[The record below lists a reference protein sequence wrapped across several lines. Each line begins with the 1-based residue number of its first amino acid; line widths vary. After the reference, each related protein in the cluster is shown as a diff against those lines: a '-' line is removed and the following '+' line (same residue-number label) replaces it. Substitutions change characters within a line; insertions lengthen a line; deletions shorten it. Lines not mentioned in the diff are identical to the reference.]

1 MAETKKIDRRALQAQ
16 ADAKKEKRNLELAIQ
31 QQQER
36 VTQLQSDG
44 TDEKAI
50 YEAEAKLNDLENQL
64 RALNGEKPVEYT
76 PPVVSGN
83 VQNTGKD
90 VVKDAVAAYK
100 GSGTFD
106 NFLKTLR
113 DAGYN
118 DDSIE
123 TIINENKIDGPKATE
138 WAKNR
143 REKRTAEATGTPH
156 EVPAEVAA
164 DEKAA
169 DEKVDNIVNEPPAH
183 TPKGIDVKTDVTT
196 ETDETNTVD
205 ENTVAGVNQSNP
217 IDNQLDNQA
226 TEDRQNTTE
235 KTEEGSNQD
244 NTGTGSNQD
253 NTEAKNFW
261 KKWRAGALRA
271 YPMLQ
276 SIGDAISR
284 NARMTADRAA
294 LLTGGQRDTGA
305 YDPIQVQQAPKSQLA
320 FADAEAGNFDTL
332 KEAVM
337 SGEISI
343 ENAAQALNMTPESLQ
358 ERFNRSERSDE
369 ADVKSKEVGVEQSK
383 ENLTQSIL
391 QKKQR
396 VRDNILFIDEQ
407 IRQIDKDINALA
419 GPAFDSYN
427 KVLSDYV
434 NNYTGLQTI
443 GSTNTSS
450 KEDTNNLGGG
460 LKTGDLVNKFVSADV
475 RDTWTRASGS
485 SDTGTS
491 SKDVLALAALPKGEE
506 YAQMALD
513 EKNAANAKLTEQL
526 EQQKAQLVQMRD
538 QLKSAYTE
546 ATGETA
552 TRLSYSPKTEGTK

>member
-1 MAETKKIDRRALQAQ
+1 MAGKKIDRRALQAQ
-16 ADAKKEKRNLELAIQ
+16 KDAEQKELEIQAAEEEVRNA
-31 QQQER
+31 
-36 VTQLQSDG
+36 QLYGSEQDVY
-44 TDEKAI
+44 K
-50 YEAEAKLNDLENQL
+50 AEAKLAKLK
-64 RALNGEKPVEYT
+64 GEDYTVPVA
-76 PPVVSGN
+76 SGN

-90 VVKDAVAAYK
+90 VVKDAIAAYN
-100 GSGTFD
+100 SDGTFD
-106 NFLKTLR
+106 NFYKTLK

-123 TIINENKIDGPKATE
+123 TIIKENKLEGKKATD
-138 WAKNR
+138 WVKNR
-143 REKRTAEATGTPH
+143 GEKRTAEATGTPP
-156 EVPAEVAA
+156 EVKA
-164 DEKAA
+164 DEKEA
-169 DEKVDNIVNEPPAH
+169 DEKVEGIVNEPPAH

-196 ETDETNTVD
+196 ETDETNTAD
-205 ENTVAGVNQSNP
+205 ENTVAGVTQSNP

-226 TEDRQNTTE
+226 TEDKQNTDEQTTE
-235 KTEEGSNQD
+235 KTGGQTSNGDESDGDGSGQD
-244 NTGTGSNQD
+244 D
-253 NTEAKNFW
+253 TEAKNFW

-294 LLTGGQRDTGA
+294 LLTGGERDTKA

-332 KEAVM
+332 KEAIM
-337 SGEISI
+337 AGEIDI
-343 ENAAQALNMTPESLQ
+343 NNAAMALNMTPESLQ
-358 ERFNRSERSDE
+358 ERFNRSERSQE

-391 QKKQR
+391 QNKQQ
-396 VRDNILFIDEQ
+396 VRENILFIDEQ
-407 IRQIDKDINALA
+407 IRQIDKDINALE

-443 GSTNTSS
+443 GSTTTSS
-450 KEDTNNLGGG
+450 KDDTNNLGGEAG
-460 LKTGDLVNKFVSADV
+460 TGDFVKKFVSANV
-475 RDTWTRASGS
+475 RDTWTHSTGS

-506 YAQMALD
+506 YAQMAFE
-513 EKNAANAKLTEQL
+513 EKNAANAKLIEQL
-526 EQQKAQLVQMRD
+526 QQQKAQLVQMRD

-552 TRLSYSPKTEGTK
+552 TRLNYSPKKESAK

>member
-1 MAETKKIDRRALQAQ
+1 MAETKIDRRALQAQ
-16 ADAKKEKRNLELAIQ
+16 KDAKQKELEIQAAEEEVRNA
-31 QQQER
+31 
-36 VTQLQSDG
+36 QLYGSEQDVY
-44 TDEKAI
+44 K
-50 YEAEAKLNDLENQL
+50 AEAKLAKLK
-64 RALNGEKPVEYT
+64 GEDYTVPVA
-76 PPVVSGN
+76 SGN

-90 VVKDAVAAYK
+90 VVKDAIAAYNSE
-100 GSGTFD
+100 SGTFD
-106 NFLKTLR
+106 NFYKTLK

-123 TIINENKIDGPKATE
+123 TVIKENKLEGKKATD
-138 WAKNR
+138 WVKNR
-143 REKRTAEATGTPH
+143 GAKRTAEATGTPP
-156 EVPAEVAA
+156 EVKA
-164 DEKAA
+164 DEKEA
-169 DEKVDNIVNEPPAH
+169 DEKVDSIVNEPPAH
-183 TPKGIDVKTDVTT
+183 TPKGI
-196 ETDETNTVD
+196 ETKNKADETTA
-205 ENTVAGVNQSNP
+205 AGVAQSNP

-226 TEDRQNTTE
+226 TEDKQNTDEQT
-235 KTEEGSNQD
+235 TEETDEQTSNGDESDGDESEQD
-244 NTGTGSNQD
+244 NPD
-253 NTEAKNFW
+253 AKNFW

-337 SGEISI
+337 SGEIDI
-343 ENAAQALNMTPESLQ
+343 NNAAQALNMTPESLQ
-358 ERFNRSERSDE
+358 EMFNRSERSQE
-369 ADVKSKEVGVEQSK
+369 ADVTGKEVGVEQSK

-391 QKKQR
+391 QNKQQ
-396 VRDNILFIDEQ
+396 VRENILFIDEQ
-407 IRQIDKDINALA
+407 IRQIDKDINTLE
-419 GPAFDSYN
+419 GNDFDSYN

-443 GSTNTSS
+443 GSTTTSS
-450 KEDTNNLGGG
+450 KGDTNNLGGG
-460 LKTGDLVNKFVSADV
+460 VGTGDFAKKFVSADV
-475 RDTWTRASGS
+475 RDTWTHSTDS

-506 YAQMALD
+506 YAKMAL
-513 EKNAANAKLTEQL
+513 EERNAANAKLIEQL
-526 EQQKAQLVQMRD
+526 QQQKAQLVQIRD

-552 TRLSYSPKTEGTK
+552 TRLNYSPKTEGAK

>member
-1 MAETKKIDRRALQAQ
+1 MAGKKIDRRALQAQ
-16 ADAKKEKRNLELAIQ
+16 KDAKQKELEIQAAEEEVRNA
-31 QQQER
+31 
-36 VTQLQSDG
+36 QLYGSEQDVY
-44 TDEKAI
+44 K
-50 YEAEAKLNDLENQL
+50 AEAKLAKLK
-64 RALNGEKPVEYT
+64 GEDYTVPVA
-76 PPVVSGN
+76 SGN

-90 VVKDAVAAYK
+90 VVKDAIAAYNSE
-100 GSGTFD
+100 SGTFD
-106 NFLKTLR
+106 NFYKTLK

-123 TIINENKIDGPKATE
+123 TIIKENKLEGKKATD
-138 WAKNR
+138 WVKNR
-143 REKRTAEATGTPH
+143 GEKRTAEATGTPP
-156 EVPAEVAA
+156 EVKA
-164 DEKAA
+164 DEKEA
-169 DEKVDNIVNEPPAH
+169 DEKVEGIVNEPPAH
-183 TPKGIDVKTDVTT
+183 TPKGI
-196 ETDETNTVD
+196 ETKNKADETTA
-205 ENTVAGVNQSNP
+205 AGVDQSNP

-226 TEDRQNTTE
+226 TENKQNTDEQT
-235 KTEEGSNQD
+235 TEETGKQTPNGDGSEQD
-244 NTGTGSNQD
+244 NPD
-253 NTEAKNFW
+253 AKNFW

-337 SGEISI
+337 SGEIDI
-343 ENAAQALNMTPESLQ
+343 NNAAQALNMTPESLQ
-358 ERFNRSERSDE
+358 EMFNRSERSQE

-391 QKKQR
+391 QNKQQ
-396 VRDNILFIDEQ
+396 VRENILFIDEQ
-407 IRQIDKDINALA
+407 IRQIDKDINALE

-443 GSTNTSS
+443 GSTATSH
-450 KEDTNNLGGG
+450 KDDTNNLGGEAG
-460 LKTGDLVNKFVSADV
+460 TGDFVKKFVSANV
-475 RDTWTRASGS
+475 RDTWTHSTGS

-506 YAQMALD
+506 YAQMAL
-513 EKNAANAKLTEQL
+513 EERNAANAKLIEQL
-526 EQQKAQLVQMRD
+526 QQQKAQLVQMRD

-552 TRLSYSPKTEGTK
+552 TRLNYSPKTESAK

>member
-1 MAETKKIDRRALQAQ
+1 MAEGTKIDRRALQAK
-16 ADAKKEKRNLELAIQ
+16 ADASKAAKQKELEIQAAEEEVRNA
-31 QQQER
+31 
-36 VTQLQSDG
+36 QLYGSEQDVY
-44 TDEKAI
+44 A
-50 YEAEAKLNDLENQL
+50 AEAKLAKLK
-64 RALNGEKPVEYT
+64 GEDYT
-76 PPVVSGN
+76 APVVSGN
-83 VQNTGKD
+83 VQNTDKD
-90 VVKDAVAAYK
+90 VVKSAIADYNSE
-100 GSGTFD
+100 SGTFD
-106 NFLKTLR
+106 NFYKTLK

-123 TIINENKIDGPKATE
+123 TVIKENKLEGKKATD
-138 WAKNR
+138 WVKNR
-143 REKRTAEATGTPH
+143 GAKRTAEATQ
-156 EVPAEVAA
+156 AA
-164 DEKAA
+164 PTTAPTA
-169 DEKVDNIVNEPPAH
+169 SQEKVDNITNEPPAH
-183 TPKGIDVKTDVTT
+183 TPKEI
-196 ETDETNTVD
+196 ETDNTANVD
-205 ENTVAGVNQSNP
+205 ASTAAGVAQSNP

-226 TEDRQNTTE
+226 TEDKQTE
-235 KTEEGSNQD
+235 QPQEQTQS
-244 NTGTGSNQD
+244 D

-337 SGEISI
+337 SGDIDI
-343 ENAAQALNMTPESLQ
+343 DNAAQALNMTPESLQ
-358 ERFNRSERSDE
+358 EMFNRGERSQE
-369 ADVKSKEVGVEQSK
+369 ADVAGKEVGVEQSK

-391 QKKQR
+391 QNKQQ
-396 VRDNILFIDEQ
+396 VRENILFIDEQ
-407 IRQIDKDINALA
+407 IRQIDKDINALK
-419 GPAFDSYN
+419 GNDFDSYN

-443 GSTNTSS
+443 GSSATAS
-450 KEDTNNLGGG
+450 KDDTNNLGGG
-460 LKTGDLVNKFVSADV
+460 VGTGSLVNKVVSADI
-475 RDTWTRASGS
+475 RDTWTHSTGS

-491 SKDVLALAALPKGEE
+491 SKDVLAIAALPQAEK

-513 EKNAANAKLTEQL
+513 ERNAANAKLIEQL

-552 TRLSYSPKTEGTK
+552 TRLNYSPKEGGK

>member
-1 MAETKKIDRRALQAQ
+1 MAEGTKIDRRALQAK
-16 ADAKKEKRNLELAIQ
+16 ADASKAAKQKELEIQAAEEEVRNA
-31 QQQER
+31 
-36 VTQLQSDG
+36 QLYGSEQDVY
-44 TDEKAI
+44 A
-50 YEAEAKLNDLENQL
+50 AEAKLAKLK
-64 RALNGEKPVEYT
+64 GEDYT
-76 PPVVSGN
+76 APVVSGN
-83 VQNTGKD
+83 VQNTDKD
-90 VVKDAVAAYK
+90 VVKSAIADYNSE
-100 GSGTFD
+100 SGTFD
-106 NFLKTLR
+106 NFYKTLK

-123 TIINENKIDGPKATE
+123 TVIKENKLEGKKATD
-138 WAKNR
+138 WVKNR
-143 REKRTAEATGTPH
+143 GAKRTAEATQ
-156 EVPAEVAA
+156 AA
-164 DEKAA
+164 PTTAPTA
-169 DEKVDNIVNEPPAH
+169 SQEKVDNITNEPPAH
-183 TPKGIDVKTDVTT
+183 TPKEI
-196 ETDETNTVD
+196 ETDNTANVD
-205 ENTVAGVNQSNP
+205 ASTAAGVAQSNP

-226 TEDRQNTTE
+226 TEDRQNTDAQA
-235 KTEEGSNQD
+235 TEETDKQTDEQTAGGDESEQD
-244 NTGTGSNQD
+244 NPN
-253 NTEAKNFW
+253 AKNFW

-337 SGEISI
+337 SGDIDI
-343 ENAAQALNMTPESLQ
+343 DNAAQALNMTPESLQ
-358 ERFNRSERSDE
+358 EMFNRGERSQE
-369 ADVKSKEVGVEQSK
+369 ADVAGKEVGVEQSK

-391 QKKQR
+391 QNKQQ
-396 VRDNILFIDEQ
+396 VRENILFIDEQ
-407 IRQIDKDINALA
+407 IRQIDKDINALK
-419 GPAFDSYN
+419 GNDFDSYN

-443 GSTNTSS
+443 GSSATAS
-450 KEDTNNLGGG
+450 KDDTNNLGGG
-460 LKTGDLVNKFVSADV
+460 VGTGSLVNKVVSADI
-475 RDTWTRASGS
+475 RDTWTHSTGS

-491 SKDVLALAALPKGEE
+491 SKDVLAIAALPQAEK

-513 EKNAANAKLTEQL
+513 ERNAANAKLIEQL

-552 TRLSYSPKTEGTK
+552 TRLNYSPKEGGK

>member
-1 MAETKKIDRRALQAQ
+1 MAGTKIDRRALQAQ
-16 ADAKKEKRNLELAIQ
+16 RDAKQKELEIQAAEEEVRNA
-31 QQQER
+31 
-36 VTQLQSDG
+36 QLYGSEQDVY
-44 TDEKAI
+44 K
-50 YEAEAKLNDLENQL
+50 AEAKLAKLK
-64 RALNGEKPVEYT
+64 GEEYT

-90 VVKDAVAAYK
+90 VVKDAVAAYNSE
-100 GSGTFD
+100 SGTFD
-106 NFLKTLR
+106 NLLKTLR

-123 TIINENKIDGPKATE
+123 TIIKENKLEGNKATD
-138 WAKNR
+138 WVKNR
-143 REKRTAEATGTPH
+143 EAKRTAEATGTPH

-183 TPKGIDVKTDVTT
+183 TPKGIDVKKDVTT
-196 ETDETNTVD
+196 ENDETNTVD
-205 ENTVAGVNQSNP
+205 ENMVAGVTQSNP
-217 IDNQLDNQA
+217 IDNQT
-226 TEDRQNTTE
+226 TEDKQNTTE
-235 KTEEGSNQD
+235 ETDEQTEE
-244 NTGTGSNQD
+244 TGGQ
-253 NTEAKNFW
+253 TEEDSPDTKNFW

-305 YDPIQVQQAPKSQLA
+305 YDPIQVQQAPKAQLA

-337 SGEISI
+337 SGEIDI
-343 ENAAQALNMTPESLQ
+343 NNAAQALNMTPESLQ

-391 QKKQR
+391 QNKQR
-396 VRDNILFIDEQ
+396 VRENILFIDEQ
-407 IRQIDKDINALA
+407 IRQIDKDINALE
-419 GPAFDSYN
+419 GPDFDSYN

-434 NNYTGLQTI
+434 NNYTGLQTV
-443 GSTNTSS
+443 GSTGTES
-450 KEDTNNLGGG
+450 KEDTNNLGGEVG
-460 LKTGDLVNKFVSADV
+460 TGDFVKKFVSADV
-475 RDTWTRASGS
+475 RDTWTHHSGS

-506 YAQMALD
+506 YAQMAFD
-513 EKNAANAKLTEQL
+513 ERNAANAKLVEQL

-552 TRLSYSPKTEGTK
+552 TRLNYSPKTGGTK

>member
-1 MAETKKIDRRALQAQ
+1 MAGKKIDRRALQAQ
-16 ADAKKEKRNLELAIQ
+16 KDAKQKELEIQAAEEEVRNA
-31 QQQER
+31 
-36 VTQLQSDG
+36 QLYGSEQDVY
-44 TDEKAI
+44 K
-50 YEAEAKLNDLENQL
+50 AEAKLAKLK
-64 RALNGEKPVEYT
+64 GEDYTVPVA
-76 PPVVSGN
+76 SGN

-90 VVKDAVAAYK
+90 VVKDAVDAYN
-100 GSGTFD
+100 SDGTFD
-106 NFLKTLR
+106 NFYKTLK

-123 TIINENKIDGPKATE
+123 TIIKENKLEGKKATD
-138 WAKNR
+138 WVKNR
-143 REKRTAEATGTPH
+143 GEKRTAEATGTPP
-156 EVPAEVAA
+156 EVKA
-164 DEKAA
+164 DEKEA
-169 DEKVDNIVNEPPAH
+169 DEKVEGIVNEPPAH
-183 TPKGIDVKTDVTT
+183 TPKGI
-196 ETDETNTVD
+196 ETKNKADETTA
-205 ENTVAGVNQSNP
+205 AGVDQSNP

-226 TEDRQNTTE
+226 TENKQNTDEQT
-235 KTEEGSNQD
+235 TEETGGQ
-244 NTGTGSNQD
+244 NTGGQTSNGDGSEQD
-253 NTEAKNFW
+253 DPNAKNFW

-276 SIGDAISR
+276 AIGDAISR

-337 SGEISI
+337 SGEIDI
-343 ENAAQALNMTPESLQ
+343 NNAAQALNMTPESLQ
-358 ERFNRSERSDE
+358 EMFNRSERSQE

-391 QKKQR
+391 QNKQQ
-396 VRDNILFIDEQ
+396 VRENILFIDEQ
-407 IRQIDKDINALA
+407 IRQIDKDINALE

-443 GSTNTSS
+443 GSTATSH
-450 KEDTNNLGGG
+450 KDDTNNLGGEAG
-460 LKTGDLVNKFVSADV
+460 TGDFVKKFVSANV
-475 RDTWTRASGS
+475 RDTWTHSTGS

-506 YAQMALD
+506 YAQMAFD
-513 EKNAANAKLTEQL
+513 EKNAANAKLIEQL
-526 EQQKAQLVQMRD
+526 QQQKAQLVEMRD

-552 TRLSYSPKTEGTK
+552 TRLSYSPKTEGAK

>member
-1 MAETKKIDRRALQAQ
+1 MAETKIDRRALQAKAEAKQKELEIQ
-16 ADAKKEKRNLELAIQ
+16 AAEEEVRNA
-31 QQQER
+31 
-36 VTQLQSDG
+36 QLYGSEQDVY
-44 TDEKAI
+44 K
-50 YEAEAKLNDLENQL
+50 AEAKLAKLK
-64 RALNGEKPVEYT
+64 GEEYT
-76 PPVVSGN
+76 VPVVSGN

-90 VVKDAVAAYK
+90 VVKDAVAAYNSE
-100 GSGTFD
+100 SGTFD
-106 NFLKTLR
+106 NLLKTLR

-123 TIINENKIDGPKATE
+123 TIIKENKLEGKKATD
-138 WAKNR
+138 WVKNR
-143 REKRTAEATGTPH
+143 GAKRTAEARGETP
-156 EVPAEVAA
+156 PEVAA

-183 TPKGIDVKTDVTT
+183 TPQAI
-196 ETDETNTVD
+196 ETKNKADESTA
-205 ENTVAGVNQSNP
+205 AGVAQSNP

-226 TEDRQNTTE
+226 TEDRQNTDAQATE
-235 KTEEGSNQD
+235 KTDKQTANGNESEPD
-244 NTGTGSNQD
+244 NPN
-253 NTEAKNFW
+253 AKNFW

-305 YDPIQVQQAPKSQLA
+305 YDPVQVQQVPIAQLA

-337 SGEISI
+337 SGEIDI
-343 ENAAQALNMTPESLQ
+343 NNAAQALNMTPESLQ
-358 ERFNRSERSDE
+358 ERFNRSERSQE
-369 ADVKSKEVGVEQSK
+369 ADVTSKEVGVEQSK

-391 QKKQR
+391 QNKQQ
-396 VRDNILFIDEQ
+396 VRENILFIDEQ
-407 IRQIDKDINALA
+407 IRQIDKDINALE
-419 GPAFDSYN
+419 GNDFDSYN

-450 KEDTNNLGGG
+450 KGNTNNLGGG
-460 LKTGDLVNKFVSADV
+460 VGTGSLVSKVVSADV
-475 RDTWTRASGS
+475 RDTWTHHTDS

-491 SKDVLALAALPKGEE
+491 SKDVLALAALPQAEE
-506 YAQMALD
+506 YAQMAL
-513 EKNAANAKLTEQL
+513 EERNAANAKLIEQL
-526 EQQKAQLVQMRD
+526 QQQKAQLVQMRD

-552 TRLSYSPKTEGTK
+552 TRLNYGPKTEGAK

>member
-1 MAETKKIDRRALQAQ
+1 MAEGTKIDRRAYQAK
-16 ADAKKEKRNLELAIQ
+16 ADAEKEKRKLELAIQ
-31 QQQER
+31 QQQEVVNNAR
-36 VTQLQSDG
+36 SYGSEQDVY
-44 TDEKAI
+44 K
-50 YEAEAKLNDLENQL
+50 AEAKLNELENQQ
-64 RALNGEKPVEYT
+64 RVLNGEKPVEYT
-76 PPVVSGN
+76 PPVLSGN

-100 GSGTFD
+100 SESGTFD
-106 NFLKTLR
+106 NLLKTLK

-123 TIINENKIDGPKATE
+123 TIIKENKLEGKKATE
-138 WAKNR
+138 WVKNR
-143 REKRTAEATGTPH
+143 GAKRAAEARGETPP
-156 EVPAEVAA
+156 EVEA
-164 DEKAA
+164 DEKEA

-183 TPKGIDVKTDVTT
+183 TPKEI
-196 ETDETNTVD
+196 ETDNTANVD
-205 ENTVAGVNQSNP
+205 ASTAAGVAQSNP

-226 TEDRQNTTE
+226 TEDKQTE
-235 KTEEGSNQD
+235 QPQGQTQS
-244 NTGTGSNQD
+244 D

-305 YDPIQVQQAPKSQLA
+305 YDPIQVQQAPTSQLA

-332 KEAVM
+332 KAAVM
-337 SGEISI
+337 SGEIDI
-343 ENAAQALNMTPESLQ
+343 NNAAQALNMTPESLQ
-358 ERFNRSERSDE
+358 EMFNRGERSQE
-369 ADVKSKEVGVEQSK
+369 ADVAGKEVGVEQSK

-391 QKKQR
+391 QNKQQ
-396 VRDNILFIDEQ
+396 VRENILFIDEQ
-407 IRQIDKDINALA
+407 IRQIDKDINALK
-419 GPAFDSYN
+419 GNAFDSYN

-434 NNYTGLQTI
+434 NNYSGLQTI
-443 GSTNTSS
+443 GSYATTS
-450 KEDTNNLGGG
+450 KDDTNNLGGG
-460 LKTGDLVNKFVSADV
+460 FGTGSLVNKAVSVDI
-475 RDTWTRASGS
+475 RDTWTHSSGS

-491 SKDVLALAALPKGEE
+491 SKDVLAIAALPQAEQ

-513 EKNAANAKLTEQL
+513 ERNAANSKLIEQL

-552 TRLSYSPKTEGTK
+552 TRLNYSPKEGGK